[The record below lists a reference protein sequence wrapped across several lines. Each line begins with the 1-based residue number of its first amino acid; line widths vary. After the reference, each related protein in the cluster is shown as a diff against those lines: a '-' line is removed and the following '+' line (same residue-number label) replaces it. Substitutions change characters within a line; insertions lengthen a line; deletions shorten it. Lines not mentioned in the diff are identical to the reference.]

1 MKLTNPSSSSRTI
14 EQLELDHNRNLQPRA
29 RTSNQNRTTQN
40 TLFSLLH
47 PNARLACLN
56 LISESMPSPVEAF
69 EQVSSGAEYN
79 GITYLPVGSRK
90 SIARRE
96 LYLIEEA
103 VHDVIGRRFGACHEA
118 LLAHFDMLVSPCDI
132 LEEQPDLRVLV
143 IPNEVPGLN
152 DWKGWIRQ
160 SVSSQFDL
168 PAVSSCYSF
177 VMAFGETQAKG
188 EFALMDD
195 AIADRHGADIII
207 PRRCLKPNSRAG
219 FGPLSRSGKF
229 AGRVVL
235 GIKKLLPEELSTG
248 EITLNLLD
256 EHVCQPGCNSTS
268 SRAMWRVVARVFQIR
283 GSEPNGEPSCTQS

>member
-29 RTSNQNRTTQN
+29 RRSNQKRTTQN
-40 TLFSLLH
+40 TLFSFLY

-79 GITYLPVGSRK
+79 GVTYLPVGSRK
-90 SIARRE
+90 SIAQRE
-96 LYLIEEA
+96 LYLIEEG

-118 LLAHFDMLVSPCDI
+118 LMAHFDILVSPCDI

-152 DWKGWIRQ
+152 DWRGWIRH
-160 SVSSQFDL
+160 SLFSQFDL
-168 PAVSSCYSF
+168 PPVSPCYSF

-188 EFALMDD
+188 EFAVMDD
-195 AIADRHGADIII
+195 AIADRDKADIII
-207 PRRCLKPNSRAG
+207 PKRCLKPSSRAG
-219 FGPLSRSGKF
+219 CGPLSRSGKF
-229 AGRVVL
+229 LGRVVL
-235 GIKKLLPEELSTG
+235 GIKNVLPEELLAG

-256 EHVCQPGCNSTS
+256 EHVCQSGCDPTS
-268 SRAMWRVVARVFQIR
+268 PRAMWHVVARMFQIR
-283 GSEPNGEPSCTQS
+283 ESKPNGEPSCTQI